1 MALNFEFLTANLV
14 NTTTAISVSAN
25 TSSASGLID
34 RKIDSV
40 WSSDTQTALITITL
54 PTTATVDRIVLQ
66 NTNMKQ
72 FSIYGNT
79 TTALFSVTTTTG
91 TGTTSFTS
99 NSASSIYFILA
110 SGTAT
115 DTINI
120 DCSTTTDSAVAS
132 IGEMWVATKLYR
144 LDKNPSHQY
153 YKPKL
158 KSKEIKHTMSDGG
171 TTLYRINNSYQTEIQ
186 LKWQTQTVVDSLQSI
201 YDRNESVS
209 FVPFPVAT
217 LGEWDGED
225 IYLVN
230 WIGDFQFKEA
240 SGNVPEIHGFNG
252 IIALQ
257 EAPK

>member
-1 MALNFEFLTANLV
+1 MALNFEFLTANLID
-14 NTTTAISVSAN
+14 TTTSIAVSAN

-40 WSSDTQTALITITL
+40 WKSDTQTALITISL

-72 FSIYGNT
+72 FSVYGNT
-79 TTALFSVTTTTG
+79 TTALFSITTTSGTTTTDF
-91 TGTTSFTS
+91 TG
-99 NSASSIYFILA
+99 NSATSIYFILS

-132 IGEMWVATKLYR
+132 IGEFWVATKLYR

-158 KSKEIKHTMSDGG
+158 RSKEIKHVMSDGG
-171 TTLYRINNSYQTEIQ
+171 TTLYRINNSYQTDIQ
-186 LKWQTQTVVDSLQSI
+186 LKYQTQTVVDSLKDI
-201 YDRNESVS
+201 YDRNESIS
-209 FVPFPVAT
+209 FVPFPVAAI
-217 LGEWDGED
+217 GSWAGDD

-230 WIGDFQFKEA
+230 WVGDFQFKEA
-240 SGNVPEIHGFNG
+240 SGNVPEVHGYNG
-252 IIALQ
+252 IITLQ